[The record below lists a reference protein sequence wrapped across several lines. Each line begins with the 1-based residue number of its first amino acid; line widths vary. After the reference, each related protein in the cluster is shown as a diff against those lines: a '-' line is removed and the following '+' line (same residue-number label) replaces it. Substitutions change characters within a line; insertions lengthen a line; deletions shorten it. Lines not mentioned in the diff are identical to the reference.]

1 MVNENK
7 LENEIRYEKK
17 WVYKNYHFFQL
28 LNKLKRSELKFK
40 IHHKS
45 RLVNSI
51 YFDDNNL
58 SNIKDNLEGE
68 KKRIKY
74 RVRWYGSE
82 KYIFK
87 PFLEIKYKD
96 ALKTRK
102 IRDIIKLDKE
112 LKSDDFFNL
121 NILKKKI
128 NYKGFNKNILQPK
141 ILINYKRTYLVS
153 SNNLIR
159 ATIDENI
166 KYKKLDKFNQNFY
179 RNFNNIILEMKYD
192 LDLDDYFRKNLNEV
206 HTRYSKSSKYINCML
221 IPSREFSI

>member
-112 LKSDDFFNL
+112 LKSDPKYKRRTARYTYTKYNESEE
-121 NILKKKI
+121 IKKKKGLKK
-128 NYKGFNKNILQPK
+128 L
-141 ILINYKRTYLVS
+141 
-153 SNNLIR
+153 
-159 ATIDENI
+159 
-166 KYKKLDKFNQNFY
+166 
-179 RNFNNIILEMKYD
+179 
-192 LDLDDYFRKNLNEV
+192 
-206 HTRYSKSSKYINCML
+206 
-221 IPSREFSI
+221 